1 MTEQK
6 QIKWHWDEHWDALV
20 DENGDCV
27 LRHLSGG
34 IEVSESHKK
43 LIAAAPKLLS
53 ALEDALEAIQ
63 DLMEL
68 GYLDLPKD
76 GSSEEKLLND
86 MDNAIREAGGGQ
98 KDGK

>member
-1 MTEQK
+1 MSEQTPTE
-6 QIKWHWDEHWDALV
+6 WHWDEHWDALV

-53 ALEDALEAIQ
+53 ALEDALEEIQ
-63 DLMEL
+63 NLMEL
-68 GYLDLPKD
+68 GYLDVPED

-86 MDNAIREAGGGQ
+86 MDNAIREAKGQ
-98 KDGK
+98 NEPK